1 MRTMMSLIVLIT
13 SLALVTLLNNMSAY
27 ADSAPVSHWTFDQN
41 RSDSG
46 SSTIPDLEI
55 SIPNRMC
62 TDTIKDYCW
71 NSSLQIGNE
80 NYVDGVISKAH
91 RFDGFTWFSTP
102 QSHEYVYDFD
112 VDTPKSFSFWYRAD
126 EWTGHMY
133 ILTKKGDHDGGHKL
147 GYSVGITTNGT
158 IWYEERSE
166 TQTLYTRT
174 KSDSSSK
181 DYWTHVVITNKGT
194 GLVSDVLFYIN
205 GTVVEKD
212 SPTLA
217 PTVNQISTS
226 ILNDEPL
233 VIGSFRGWHGWNF
246 IGDLD
251 DVRVYDY
258 ELTPAQILQLY
269 EDVQDNKIESPL
281 KQLKSGIQP
290 ANIVCQ
296 NDFVLIHKSN
306 SSTVACVTSTTA
318 DRLIKI
324 GWGNPVSS

>member
-1 MRTMMSLIVLIT
+1 MKYLIVLIV
-13 SLALVTLLNNMSAY
+13 SLTLTTFFNNVLVY
-27 ADSAPVSHWTFDQN
+27 ANDAPVSHWTFDQN

-46 SSTIPDLEI
+46 FAMIPDLVI

-71 NSSLQIGNE
+71 NPSLQIGNE
-80 NYVDGVISKAH
+80 NYVDGVVSKAH

-112 VDTPKSFSFWYRAD
+112 VNTPKSFSFWYRAD

-133 ILTKKGDHDGGHKL
+133 ILTKKGDHEGGHKL
-147 GYSVGITTNGT
+147 GYSIGLTTNGT

-174 KSDSSSK
+174 KFDSSNK
-181 DYWTHVVITNKGT
+181 DYWTHVIITNKGT
-194 GLVSDVLFYIN
+194 GFVNDVLFYIN

-212 SPTLA
+212 SPESA

-233 VIGSFRGWHGWNF
+233 VIGSFRGWYGWNF
-246 IGDLD
+246 IGALD
-251 DVRVYDY
+251 DIRIYDY
-258 ELTPAQILQLY
+258 ELTPDQALQLY
-269 EDVQDNKIESPL
+269 ANVQDNKIQSPL

-290 ANIVCQ
+290 KNIVCQ
-296 NDFVLIHKSN
+296 NDFVLIQKPN
-306 SSTVACVTSTTA
+306 NSTVACVTSATA

-324 GWGNPVSS
+324 GWGNLVLS